1 MGEFIVA
8 VDVGTASVRA
18 GVFTA
23 DGQQLARAVSPTRV
37 LQPQAGHYEQVSDEI
52 WQAVIESVRSA
63 VREAQVDPAEIAA
76 VGFDATCS
84 LVVRDAEGRPLPVTA
99 SGAMQA
105 DTMLWMDHRANA
117 EAEECSIDDPLVT
130 RFGGKL
136 SPEMQLP
143 KLLWLKR
150 HLPEVWARMGSAFD
164 LCDYL
169 TWCATGRA
177 TGSNSRSHSSL
188 SSKWG
193 YGPAAPGERPDDFY
207 ARIGLG
213 DLAAKAGLP
222 AQSRAPYEAAG
233 RLSPAAQQELGLG
246 RDCVV
251 ASGLIDG
258 YAGAIGV
265 FCGADLATLERK
277 AALVAGT
284 STCVVTFT
292 GHEFNHPGCWGGF
305 RDAGLAGLWLMEA
318 GQSASGALLDHIIRT
333 HPQGGAPTRE
343 KHLQLLDH
351 IAARLGEVGVGYGLP
366 LAILPDFHG
375 SRSPVPAP
383 AQTGLIAGLTLDES
397 FDGLAQLY
405 WRACIALACNIR
417 QIIEHLPEG
426 HQIESLFM
434 TGGFAGHPLIPQLY
448 ADVTGR
454 AIRLHEG
461 RDAVLLGTAVNAGL
475 AAGLYRD
482 LADASARMT
491 PATKAVTPRP
501 DAAKAHA
508 RDYAVF
514 LTLHRQRAELAE
526 LLRQPG

>member
-23 DGQQLARAVSPTRV
+23 DGHQLARAVSPTRV

-52 WQAVIESVRSA
+52 WQAVIDSVRAA
-63 VREAQVDPAEIAA
+63 VREARIDPADVAA
-76 VGFDATCS
+76 IGFDATCS
-84 LVVRDAEGRPLPVTA
+84 LVVRDAEGRPLPVSA
-99 SGAMQA
+99 GRAAQA
-105 DTMLWMDHRANA
+105 DTMLWMDHRSLA
-117 EAEECSIDDPLVT
+117 EANECSIDDPLVT
-130 RFGGKL
+130 RFGGRL

-150 HLPEVWARMGSAFD
+150 HLPETWARMGLAFD

-169 TWCATGRA
+169 TWCATGRE
-177 TGSNSRSHSSL
+177 TGGSSHSHSSL

-193 YGPAAPGERPDDFY
+193 YGPAAPGARPDDFY
-207 ARIGLG
+207 ARIGLA
-213 DLAAKAGLP
+213 DLAAKTGLP
-222 AQSRAPYEAAG
+222 QQSRAPFEPAG
-233 RLSPAAQQELGLG
+233 QLSQTAQAELGLG
-246 RDCVV
+246 PRCVV

-265 FCGADLATLERK
+265 FCGTDLSALDRK

-284 STCVVTFT
+284 STCVVTFA

-305 RDAGLAGLWLMEA
+305 RDAGLPGLWLMEA
-318 GQSASGALLDHIIRT
+318 GQSASGALLDHIIRA
-333 HPQGGAPTRE
+333 HPEGGAPTRE

-351 IAARLGEVGVGYGLP
+351 IAARVAELGVGYGLP

-375 SRSPVPAP
+375 SRSPAP
-383 AQTGLIAGLTLDES
+383 DPSQTGLMAGLTLDES
-397 FDGLAQLY
+397 FDGLAQIY

-417 QIIEHLPEG
+417 QIIEHLPQG
-426 HQIESLFM
+426 DRIESLFM

-448 ADVTGR
+448 SDMTGR
-454 AIRLHEG
+454 AVRLHEG

-475 AAGLYRD
+475 AAGLYSNI
-482 LADASARMT
+482 AEASARMT
-491 PATKAVTPRP
+491 PATRTATPRA
-501 DAAKAHA
+501 DAAKAHE
-508 RDYAVF
+508 RDYAIF
-514 LTLHRQRAELAE
+514 LTLQRQRAKLAE
-526 LLRQPG
+526 LMRQ

>member
-8 VDVGTASVRA
+8 VDVGTASARA
-18 GVFTA
+18 GVFTL
-23 DGQQLARAVSPTRV
+23 DGRQLARAVSPTRV
-37 LQPQAGHYEQVSDEI
+37 LEPQAGHYEQVSDEI
-52 WQAVIESVRSA
+52 WQAVIQSVRSA
-63 VREAQVDPAEIAA
+63 LHEAQVDPAEVAA
-76 VGFDATCS
+76 IGFDATCS
-84 LVVRDAEGRPLPVTA
+84 LVVRDSEGRPLPVTA
-99 SGAMQA
+99 GGAAEA
-105 DTMLWMDHRANA
+105 DTMLWMDHRSID

-177 TGSNSRSHSSL
+177 TGSNSHSHSSL

-193 YGPAAPGERPDDFY
+193 YGPAAPGARPDDFY
-207 ARIGLG
+207 SRIGLG
-213 DLAAKAGLP
+213 DLAEKAGLP
-222 AQSRAPYEAAG
+222 ARSRAPYETAG
-233 RLSPAAQQELGLG
+233 RLSPAAQAELGLG
-246 RDCVV
+246 PDCVV

-305 RDAGLAGLWLMEA
+305 RDAGLPGLWLMEA

-333 HPQGGAPTRE
+333 HPQGGVPTRE

-351 IAARLGEVGVGYGLP
+351 IAARVAELGVGYGLP

-375 SRSPVPAP
+375 SRSPVPDP
-383 AQTGLIAGLTLDES
+383 AQTGLMAGLTLDES
-397 FDGLAQLY
+397 FNGLAQLY

-417 QIIEHLPEG
+417 QIVEHLPQG
-426 HQIESLFM
+426 GQIESLFM

-454 AIRLHEG
+454 TIRLHEG

-482 LADASARMT
+482 LADASTRMT

-501 DAAKAHA
+501 EAARAHE
-508 RDYAVF
+508 RDYAIF
-514 LTLHRQRAELAE
+514 LALQRQRAELAE
-526 LLRQPG
+526 LMRQPG

>member
-8 VDVGTASVRA
+8 VDVGTASARA
-18 GVFTA
+18 GVFTL
-23 DGQQLARAVSPTRV
+23 DGRQLARAVSPMRV

-52 WQAVIESVRSA
+52 WQAVIESVRA
-63 VREAQVDPAEIAA
+63 ALRDAQVDAAEVAA
-76 VGFDATCS
+76 IGFDATCS
-84 LVVRDAEGRPLPVTA
+84 LVVRDGEGRPLPVTA
-99 SGAMQA
+99 AGATQA
-105 DTMLWMDHRANA
+105 DTLLWMDHRANS

-136 SPEMQLP
+136 SPEMQVP

-150 HLPEVWARMGSAFD
+150 HLPETWAGMGLAFD

-169 TWCATGRA
+169 TWCATGRE
-177 TGSNSRSHSSL
+177 TDGGSRSHSPL
-188 SSKWG
+188 SSKWA
-193 YGPAAPGERPDDFY
+193 YEPAAPGARPDDFY
-207 ARIGLG
+207 ARIGLS
-213 DLAAKAGLP
+213 DLAERAGLP
-222 AQSRAPYEAAG
+222 ATSRPSSEAAG
-233 RLSPAAQQELGLG
+233 RLCAAAQQELGLG
-246 RDCVV
+246 PDCVV

-284 STCVVTFT
+284 STCLVTFSER
-292 GHEFNHPGCWGGF
+292 EFNHPGCWGGF
-305 RDAGLAGLWLMEA
+305 RDAGLPGHWLMEA
-318 GQSASGALLDHIIRT
+318 GQSASGALLDHVIRT
-333 HPQGGAPTRE
+333 HPAGGAPTRE

-351 IAARLGEVGVGYGLP
+351 IAARVAEMGVGYGLP
-366 LAILPDFHG
+366 LALLPDFHG
-375 SRSPVPAP
+375 SRSPVPDP
-383 AQTGLIAGLTLDES
+383 TQTGLITGLTLDTS

-417 QIIEHLPEG
+417 QILEHLPQGGE
-426 HQIESLFM
+426 IESLFM

-454 AIRLHEG
+454 ALRLHEG

-475 AAGLYRD
+475 AAGLYLD
-482 LADASARMT
+482 FADASGRMK
-491 PATKAVTPRP
+491 PATKTVEPRP
-501 DAAKAHA
+501 EAARAHE

-514 LTLHRQRAELAE
+514 LTLQRQRAELAA
-526 LLRQPG
+526 LLRPRG

>member
-8 VDVGTASVRA
+8 VDVGTASARA

-23 DGQQLARAVSPTRV
+23 DGRQLARAVSPTRV

-52 WQAVIESVRSA
+52 WQAVIDSVRA
-63 VREAQVDPAEIAA
+63 ALREAQVDPAEVAA
-76 VGFDATCS
+76 IGFDATCS

-105 DTMLWMDHRANA
+105 DTMLWMDHRSIAA
-117 EAEECSIDDPLVT
+117 ADECSIDDPVVT

-150 HLPEVWARMGSAFD
+150 HLPEIWARTGLAFD

-177 TGSNSRSHSSL
+177 IGSNSRSHSSL
-188 SSKWG
+188 ASKWG
-193 YGPAAPGERPDDFY
+193 YEPAAPGARPDDFY
-207 ARIGLG
+207 ARIGLS
-213 DLAAKAGLP
+213 DLAEKAGLP
-222 AQSRAPYEAAG
+222 PQSCAPFEAAG
-233 RLSPAAQQELGLG
+233 RLSPTAQAELGLG
-246 RDCVV
+246 PDCVV
-251 ASGLIDG
+251 GSGLIDG

-265 FCGADLATLERK
+265 FCGADLSTLDRK

-284 STCVVTFT
+284 STCLVTFSARPLT
-292 GHEFNHPGCWGGF
+292 HPGCWGGF
-305 RDAGLAGLWLMEA
+305 RDAGLPGLWLMEA

-333 HPQGGAPTRE
+333 HPEGGAPTRE

-351 IAARLGEVGVGYGLP
+351 IATQVAEVGVGYGLP
-366 LAILPDFHG
+366 LAMLPDFHG
-375 SRSPVPAP
+375 SRSPVPDP
-383 AQTGLIAGLTLDES
+383 TETGLIAGLTLDTS

-417 QIIEHLPEG
+417 QIIEHQPQG
-426 HQIESLFM
+426 DRIESLFM

-482 LADASARMT
+482 IAEASARMT
-491 PATKAVTPRP
+491 PATKTVDPRP
-501 DAAKAHA
+501 HAAKAHE
-508 RDYAVF
+508 RDYTIF
-514 LTLHRQRAELAE
+514 LALQRQRAELAA
-526 LLRQPG
+526 LMRATD

>member
-8 VDVGTASVRA
+8 VDVGTASARA

-23 DGQQLARAVSPTRV
+23 DGRQLARAVSPMRV

-52 WQAVIESVRSA
+52 WQAVIDSVRAA
-63 VREAQVDPAEIAA
+63 VRESQVDPAEVAA
-76 VGFDATCS
+76 IGFDATCS
-84 LVVRDAEGRPLPVTA
+84 LVVRDAKGLPLPVTA
-99 SGAMQA
+99 GGVTPA

-150 HLPEVWARMGSAFD
+150 HLPEVWARMGLAFD

-169 TWCATGRA
+169 TWRA
-177 TGSNSRSHSSL
+177 TGCATDDHSRSHSSL

-193 YGPAAPGERPDDFY
+193 YEPAAPGARPDEFY
-207 ARIGLG
+207 ARIGLA
-213 DLAAKAGLP
+213 DLAGKAGLP
-222 AQSRAPYEAAG
+222 ERSSPPFEPAG
-233 RLSPAAQQELGLG
+233 KLSPAAQAELGLG
-246 RDCVV
+246 PGCIA

-258 YAGAIGV
+258 YAGAVGV
-265 FCGADLATLERK
+265 FCGTDLSALERK

-292 GHEFNHPGCWGGF
+292 GHAFNHPGCWGGF
-305 RDAGLAGLWLMEA
+305 RDAGLPGLWLMEA

-333 HPQGGAPTRE
+333 HPAGGTPTRE

-351 IAARLGEVGVGYGLP
+351 IAARVAELGVGYGLP

-375 SRSPVPAP
+375 SRSPVPDP
-383 AQTGLIAGLTLDES
+383 TQTGLMAGLTLDES
-397 FDGLAQLY
+397 FDGLAQIY

-417 QIIEHLPEG
+417 QILEHLPQG
-426 HQIESLFM
+426 SQIESLFM

-482 LADASARMT
+482 IADASARMT
-491 PATKAVTPRP
+491 PATKTVAPRP
-501 DAAKAHA
+501 DAAKAHE
-508 RDYAVF
+508 RDYAIF
-514 LTLHRQRAELAE
+514 RALQRQRAELAE
-526 LLRQPG
+526 LMRQ